1 MRTPLGAMLRAI
13 CRQGSGFGMM
23 VLEVGFG
30 LAVVAQCLALSA
42 WFVDRT
48 TLDPGIPT
56 DDILV
61 ITVAGDAGDTPRA
74 TEDPQRLRAA
84 EEHQRLRA
92 LPGVVG
98 VSLVERPPFET
109 PEPHTALSTEL
120 GTQASAWLLRA
131 TDEIDEAI
139 GLQIL
144 AGRGLRPADLEAGGV
159 LVSASLADTLFPGL
173 DPLGR
178 AVRQREDGRPLT
190 VVGVFADVTLT
201 SGMVP
206 VRAHVLVR
214 PLSLTSPWRSHRW
227 LARTHGAAPARAQ
240 VEAALAPLGLHVL
253 ALGTLGELR
262 GELNRSIIAAQLVLL
277 VVVKVVASVTLLGS
291 LGMAAFLVHARRRQ
305 VAIMRALGATK
316 ADVTRYFLMENFLV
330 TTLGVLLGVGLS
342 FGLHAVAVRFE
353 PTLELSVRDIALGAL
368 MFWVVGLVAAWSP
381 AIAAARI
388 APAGIR

>member
-42 WFVDRT
+42 WFVART
-48 TLDPGIPT
+48 TLDTGIPT
-56 DDILV
+56 DEILV
-61 ITVAGDAGDTPRA
+61 VGVAADRHDAARSAD
-74 TEDPQRLRAA
+74 
-84 EEHQRLRA
+84 EHQRLRT

-98 VSLVERPPFET
+98 VSRVERPPFET

-120 GTQASAWLLRA
+120 GTEASAWLLRA
-131 TDEIDEAI
+131 TDEIDEAL
-139 GLQIL
+139 GLRLL
-144 AGRGLRPADLEAGGV
+144 AGRGLRPSDLDDGGV
-159 LVSASLADTLFPGL
+159 LVSASLADQLFPGL

-178 AVRQREDGRPLT
+178 ALSQREDGRPLS
-190 VVGVFADVTLT
+190 VVGVFADITLT

-206 VRAHVLVR
+206 VRSHVLVR
-214 PLSLTSPWRSHRW
+214 PLGPASPWRTHRW
-227 LARTHGAAPARAQ
+227 LLRTTGAPPSREAIQ
-240 VEAALAPLGLHVL
+240 VALASLGPRAVSVS
-253 ALGTLGELR
+253 TLSELR
-262 GELNRSIIAAQLVLL
+262 AELNRGIISAQLVLL

-316 ADVTRYFLMENFLV
+316 SDVTRYFLMENFLV

-342 FGLHAVAVRFE
+342 FVLHAVAVHFE
-353 PTLELSVRDIALGAL
+353 PTLELSVRDIVLGAVL
-368 MFWVVGLVAAWSP
+368 FWVVGLVAAWSP
-381 AIAAARI
+381 AATAARI

>member
-42 WFVDRT
+42 WFVART
-48 TLDPGIPT
+48 TLDAGVPI

-61 ITVAGDAGDTPRA
+61 ISVASERGDAERTA
-74 TEDPQRLRAA
+74 QEF
-84 EEHQRLRA
+84 QRLRA
-92 LPGVVG
+92 LPGVTG
-98 VSLVERPPFET
+98 LSMVERPPFET
-109 PEPHTALSTEL
+109 PEPHTALFTEL

-131 TDEIDEAI
+131 TDEIDEAM
-139 GLQIL
+139 GLHIL
-144 AGRGLRPADLEAGGV
+144 AGRGLLPADLGAGGV
-159 LVSASLADTLFPGL
+159 LVSASLADSLFPGL

-178 AVRQREDGRPLT
+178 ALRQREEGQPLH

-206 VRAHVLVR
+206 VRSHVLVR
-214 PLSLTSPWRSHRW
+214 PLGLASPWRTHRW
-227 LARTHGAAPARAQ
+227 LARTAGTPPTR
-240 VEAALAPLGLHVL
+240 ERISAALAPLGARAVSV
-253 ALGTLGELR
+253 GTLSELR
-262 GELNRSIIAAQLVLL
+262 AELNRGIIAAQLVLL
-277 VVVKVVASVTLLGS
+277 VVVKVVASVTLIGS

-316 ADVTRYFLMENFLV
+316 SDVTRYFLMENFLV

-342 FGLHAVAVRFE
+342 FVLHAVAVHFE
-353 PTLELSVRDIALGAL
+353 PTLELSVRDIVLGAVL
-368 MFWVVGLVAAWSP
+368 FWVVGLVAAWSP
-381 AIAAARI
+381 AATAARI